1 MRAKRTVP
9 LLHRTGLHLRPAK
22 RIWDTANQ
30 YQSEVWISWKGK
42 RANAKSL
49 LEMVALGALPGAE
62 LQVEADGAD
71 AEAAVKA
78 IEDLI
83 LKSINQNEDM

>member
-1 MRAKRTVP
+1 MRAKRMVP

-30 YQSEVWISWKGK
+30 FQSEVWITWKGRK
-42 RANAKSL
+42 ANAKSL

-71 AEAAVKA
+71 AEEAVKA
-78 IEDLI
+78 LEELI

>member
-9 LLHRTGLHLRPAK
+9 LLHRTGLHLSPAK

-30 YQSEVWISWKGK
+30 FQSEIWIAWKGR

-62 LQVEADGAD
+62 LQLEAEGAD
-71 AEAAVKA
+71 AADAVQA
-78 IEDLI
+78 LADLI
-83 LKSINQNEDM
+83 LKSINLNEDL

>member
-1 MRAKRTVP
+1 MRVKRTVP

>member
-1 MRAKRTVP
+1 M
-9 LLHRTGLHLRPAK
+9 
-22 RIWDTANQ
+22 
-30 YQSEVWISWKGK
+30 WISWKGK